1 MAKARRRAGARA
13 KVRPNPPIAIVAA
26 GDGEWTVLDTK
37 TGKTLA
43 VVEGYANA
51 VKVADALAK
60 R

>member
-1 MAKARRRAGARA
+1 MSKTKRRVRA

-26 GDGEWTVLDTK
+26 EGGAWTILDTK
-37 TGKTLA
+37 TGKVLA

-51 VKVADALAK
+51 VAVADALAAK